1 MGTGRLLMT
10 SRQPLV
16 PAPHAIRL
24 AMLGSS
30 VGNGHPFSWSAIFN
44 GYDRS
49 CMARECPFPGIP
61 EYLDKEPADTLTIAG
76 ARVTHVHC
84 AGSGGFTADAVARC
98 ARIPHV
104 VARPTDVIGEV
115 DAVVIATDIGSEHVE
130 RARPFVEAGLP
141 VFIDKP
147 LADTEADLRQ
157 FAAWVADGRPIMS
170 SSCMRYAKEFLPW
183 RLSTRDLGDL
193 RLVTATTAKRW
204 ETYGIHALEGV
215 YPILGP
221 GFLTVRN
228 TGTADRT
235 VVHLTHAR
243 GVDVVVVASADML
256 GGFGLLQLC
265 GTKSRVQTAFADT
278 HFAFKAQLQAFID
291 FLRTGVP
298 PYPFAETVEL
308 VTLVI
313 AGIESRRRGGAEI
326 AVADL
331 APRDGA
337 AGGAPAPA
345 RPAAP

>member
-1 MGTGRLLMT
+1 MSSPR
-10 SRQPLV
+10 PLV

-30 VGNGHPFSWSAIFN
+30 VGNGHPYSWSAIFN
-44 GYDRS
+44 GYDRELLR
-49 CMARECPFPGIP
+49 AECPFPGIP
-61 EYLDKEPADTLTIAG
+61 QYLDKESADTLTIPG

-84 AGSGGFTADAVARC
+84 AGSGGFSAEHVARC
-98 ARIPHV
+98 TRIPHV
-104 VARPTDVIGEV
+104 VERATNVIGAV
-115 DAVVIATDIGSEHVE
+115 DAVLIATDIGSEHVE

-157 FAAWVADGRPIMS
+157 FAAWAAAGRPILS

-183 RLSTRDLGDL
+183 RLSTRDLGEL
-193 RLVTATTAKRW
+193 RLVTATTPKSW
-204 ETYGIHALEGV
+204 EAYGIHALEAV

-228 TGTADRT
+228 TGTADRN
-235 VVHLTHAR
+235 VVHATHAR

-256 GGFGLLQLC
+256 GGFGLLQLV
-265 GTKSRVQTAFADT
+265 GTQGRVQAAFADT

-291 FLRTGVP
+291 WLRTGVA

-308 VTLVI
+308 VKLVI
-313 AGIESRRRGGAEI
+313 GGLESRRRGNAEI
-326 AVADL
+326 ALADL
-331 APRDGA
+331 EPR
-337 AGGAPAPA
+337 
-345 RPAAP
+345 

>member
-1 MGTGRLLMT
+1 MT
-10 SRQPLV
+10 APRPLV
-16 PAPHAIRL
+16 PAPHTIRL
-24 AMLGSS
+24 AVLGSS
-30 VGNGHPFSWSAIFN
+30 AGNGHPFSWSAIFN
-44 GYDRS
+44 GYDRE
-49 CMARECPFPGIP
+49 CMTRECPFPAIP
-61 EYLDKEPADTLTIAG
+61 AYLDKEPADTLTIAG
-76 ARVTHVHC
+76 AQVTHVHC

-104 VARPTDVIGEV
+104 VERPTDVIGEV

-147 LADTEADLRQ
+147 LVDTGADLAQ
-157 FAAWVADGRPIMS
+157 FVAWVAEGRPIMS

-228 TGTADRT
+228 TGTKDRA

-265 GTKSRVQTAFADT
+265 GTQGRVQTAFADT

-308 VTLVI
+308 MKLVI
-313 AGIESRRRGGAEI
+313 GGNESRRRGGAEI
-326 AVADL
+326 ALADL
-331 APRDGA
+331 APPEGA
-337 AGGAPAPA
+337 AGGCPASAGPA
-345 RPAAP
+345 HS